1 MSWVQDIVK
10 GIVSPITSVLAKR
23 QERKMAN
30 EQAQA
35 KVKQINAES
44 AAELGLNDQEWEQI
58 QAAMQ
63 GSTWKDEYVTISVV
77 SFLNLIIVG
86 GVAQAFSYP
95 QILEGVAIAINT
107 LVSSGVNFGFI
118 LEATILSALGLSIW
132 RKV

>member
-1 MSWVQDIVK
+1 
-10 GIVSPITSVLAKR
+10 
-23 QERKMAN
+23 MAN